1 MPASKRIWRWTRRVP
16 ATHEDAWREQL
27 SLLGMEGLVVHGRPG
42 AQIIRLEIY
51 DHNPAPLRELVG
63 ALGGRVLAV
72 DVDKITARANVPRR
86 PLSIGRD
93 LGVIDTSGRWP
104 ATLPRPRILLE
115 VGSAMAFGT
124 GEHAT
129 TASCL
134 RLLQVEAADL
144 DAGWSCLDLGTGS
157 GILAMAAEKLGAG
170 SVTAIDYDPRAVRA
184 ARANVRRNRCRRV
197 QLAEGDLRRWRP
209 GRTRYRIVLA
219 NVFSEIL
226 RGAAVPIARSVA
238 RGGCLLLSGILR
250 PQEQEVLSSFI
261 PLGFVLEKTARRG
274 KWVTLKLRVA

>member
-1 MPASKRIWRWTRRVP
+1 MPVSKRIWRWTRRVP
-16 ATHEDAWREQL
+16 ATQEDAWREQI
-27 SLLGMEGLVVHGRPG
+27 SILGMEGLVIHGRPR
-42 AQIIRLEIY
+42 ALIIHLELY
-51 DHNPAPLRELVG
+51 DASPVALRELAG
-63 ALGGRVLAV
+63 ALGGRVTAV
-72 DVDKITARANVPRR
+72 DAEKITERANIPRR
-86 PLSIGRD
+86 PLSIARD

-104 ATLPRPRILLE
+104 SKLPRPAILLE

-134 RLLQVEAADL
+134 RLLQAESENL

-184 ARANVRRNRCRRV
+184 ARANARRNRCRRV
-197 QLAEGDLRRWRP
+197 QLAEGDLRHWRP
-209 GRTRYRIVLA
+209 GRNRYRIVLA

-226 RGAAVPIARSVA
+226 RGAAAHIARSVA

-250 PQEQEVLSSFI
+250 SQEQEVLSSFI

-274 KWVTLKLRVA
+274 KWVTLQLRAT